1 MQKKT
6 LKAIIAVV
14 LVAVLAL
21 GAFLVWREFSP
32 KAQEGGKLLQVEIVH
47 GDGSVKTLEISTDAE
62 NLRSALEP
70 EGIIAG
76 EDGAYGLFVKTVDG
90 ETVNDANQEWW
101 CFTKGG
107 ESMVT
112 GVDDT
117 MIADGDKYEIT
128 FTVGW

>member
-6 LKAIIAVV
+6 LKAFIAVV
-14 LVAVLAL
+14 AVAVLAL
-21 GAFLVWREFSP
+21 GAFLAWREFSP
-32 KAQEGGKLLQVEIVH
+32 KAQEGGKQLQVEIVH

-62 NLRSALEP
+62 NLRSALESA
-70 EGIIAG
+70 GILSG
-76 EDGAYGLFVKTVDG
+76 EDGPYGLFVKTVDG

-107 ESMVT
+107 ETMVT
-112 GVDDT
+112 GVEDT